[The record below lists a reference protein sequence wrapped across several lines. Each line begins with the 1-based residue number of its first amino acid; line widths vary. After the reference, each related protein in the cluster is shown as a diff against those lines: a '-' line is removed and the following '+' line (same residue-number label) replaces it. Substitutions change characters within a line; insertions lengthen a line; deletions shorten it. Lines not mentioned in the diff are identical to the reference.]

1 MTFRVIGKTIDL
13 KSGAHVIY
21 CQATPDEYLDI
32 VGKSFGDFTIQR
44 KRENHKAYKRLKSD
58 IIEGCLLPSI
68 TLSVKHHLVQKI
80 VAEIENNSTLT
91 TLLSDNDVVDILD
104 GLQRTYLLSDIRSE
118 GVTFKEGQELL
129 LEFWLEPDISKL
141 IYRMIVLNSGQKA
154 MSMRHQVELLFHS
167 LRQTIV
173 DRVKGIEIFLERE
186 VKRRTQPNK
195 YSLSSIASAYQAFIT
210 SSHETDKENLVAQ
223 RLIDEDAFDLTEQEL
238 TIQFESF
245 VKYLNLFYVLDQALW
260 QRYSSNTYEISED
273 SNEEDI
279 KVNNLKKESLEDA
292 FAWLGSENVMVS
304 FFSAVSQYLNAAKEK
319 RIDSSLDTL
328 LRDAKNPQIEDP
340 LGLLTF
346 NVVKTGLNV
355 RKTNVGFATRKLI
368 ATGFKDFFREDGDV
382 ALIKCWP
389 GAAE

>member
-1 MTFRVIGKTIDL
+1 MTFQVIGKTIDL

-68 TLSVKHHLVQKI
+68 TLSVKHHLVKNI
-80 VAEIENNSTLT
+80 VDEIGDNSRLT
-91 TLLSDNDVVDILD
+91 TLLSGNDVVDILD
-104 GLQRTYLLSDIRSE
+104 GLQRTYLLSDIRNE
-118 GVTFKEGQELL
+118 GVNFKEGQELL

-195 YSLSSIASAYQAFIT
+195 YSLNSIASAYQAFIT

-223 RLIDEDAFDLTEQEL
+223 KLIDEDAFDLTELEL
-238 TIQFESF
+238 TVQFESF
-245 VKYLNLFYVLDQALW
+245 VKYLNVFYVLDQNIW
-260 QRYSSNTYEISED
+260 QRYASNTYQIPDDSSEGEIKAND
-273 SNEEDI
+273 T
-279 KVNNLKKESLEDA
+279 KKESLEDA
-292 FAWLGSENVMVS
+292 FAWLGSENVMLS
-304 FFSAVSQYLNAAKEK
+304 FFAAVSQYLKADKEE
-319 RIDSSLDTL
+319 RIDASLNIL
-328 LRDAKNPQIEDP
+328 LQDAKNPAIDDP

-346 NVVKTGLNV
+346 NIVKTGLNV

-368 ATGFKDFFREDGDV
+368 ATGFKDFFRADGDIP
-382 ALIKCWP
+382 LSKCWP